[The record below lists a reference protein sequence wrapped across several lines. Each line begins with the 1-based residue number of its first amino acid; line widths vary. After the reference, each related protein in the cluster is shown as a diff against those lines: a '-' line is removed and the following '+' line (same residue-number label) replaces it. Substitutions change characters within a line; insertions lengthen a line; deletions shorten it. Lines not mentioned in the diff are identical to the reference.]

1 MKITK
6 ICLENFLSYGQ
17 RCDINLQDISFL
29 VGPNGSGK
37 TNLLKAII
45 TMGKVLAG
53 QGKDIDPGAY
63 SYDQSKPFSIEFEIN
78 YQIRRNRL
86 FAIGLRLLMQA
97 KTALTLWISLSFPI
111 F

>member
-53 QGKDIDPGAY
+53 QGKDIDQALIHMTNPNHSA
-63 SYDQSKPFSIEFEIN
+63 SNSK
-78 YQIRRNRL
+78 
-86 FAIGLRLLMQA
+86 
-97 KTALTLWISLSFPI
+97 
-111 F
+111 